1 MTASQSH
8 ESEVNASADSI
19 SPPGIPVNRVAMLPR
34 RGWSAARLGIVLS
47 IAALALGVCGLA
59 AGSTG
64 LLFTGSADWWI
75 VAAIRAPRT
84 LGAFFAGGLL
94 GLAGAIAQGV
104 FRNPL
109 ADPSLLGSS
118 TGATLGIVLVLVAG
132 GAAGIPL
139 GMASGNWLLR
149 MGLVGA
155 GFAGALIGVALTL
168 VLAGGGRRP
177 TVLLLA
183 GVVVGVVL
191 GAIANLMMLVS
202 PEALRG
208 AQVFMLGSTGFL
220 GWHALAPLA
229 GVLLFS
235 LPIAVRY
242 SRALDA
248 LVLGESTAESLGVA
262 VPRVRLLL
270 VALMAL
276 GTGTAVAETGL
287 VAFVGLVAPHLVRRS
302 VIVTHGALLM
312 LAALAGGVLLLA
324 ADVVAR
330 SVLAP
335 QELPVGLLTAIL
347 GGIYLL
353 VLLHR
358 RASDEQR

>member
-1 MTASQSH
+1 MAGNPSHTAAPSM
-8 ESEVNASADSI
+8 VNSTRA
-19 SPPGIPVNRVAMLPR
+19 
-34 RGWSAARLGIVLS
+34 RGWSAARLGLALS
-47 IAALALGVCGLA
+47 IAALVLGICGLA

-64 LLFTGSADWWI
+64 WSFGWTVDWWL
-75 VAAIRAPRT
+75 VEAIRVPRT

-109 ADPSLLGSS
+109 ADPYLLGSAS
-118 TGATLGIVLVLVAG
+118 GAQLAIVLVLAAG
-132 GAAGIPL
+132 GAVGVPVGI
-139 GMASGNWLLR
+139 ASAHWLVRL
-149 MGLVGA
+149 GLVGA
-155 GFAGALIGVALTL
+155 AFAGALAGVLMTL
-168 VLAGGGRRP
+168 VLARGARQP

-183 GVVVGVVL
+183 GVVVGVLL

-208 AQVFMLGSTGFL
+208 AQVFLLGSTGFL

-229 GVLLFS
+229 AALVVA
-235 LPIAVRY
+235 LPIAVRF

-248 LVLGESTAESLGVA
+248 LVLGEPTAASLGIEVS
-262 VPRVRLLL
+262 RVRLLL
-270 VALMAL
+270 IVLMAL
-276 GTGTAVAETGL
+276 CTGTAVAETGL

-302 VIVTHGALLM
+302 VIVTHGALLA

-335 QELPVGLLTAIL
+335 QELPVGLLTAIV
-347 GGIYLL
+347 GGVYLL

-358 RASDEQR
+358 RATDEEP

>member
-1 MTASQSH
+1 
-8 ESEVNASADSI
+8 
-19 SPPGIPVNRVAMLPR
+19 ML
-34 RGWSAARLGIVLS
+34 V
-47 IAALALGVCGLA
+47 LA
-59 AGSTG
+59 A
-64 LLFTGSADWWI
+64 
-75 VAAIRAPRT
+75 
-84 LGAFFAGGLL
+84 AGT
-94 GLAGAIAQGV
+94 AGTP
-104 FRNPL
+104 F
-109 ADPSLLGSS
+109 
-118 TGATLGIVLVLVAG
+118 
-132 GAAGIPL
+132 
-139 GMASGNWLLR
+139 GMASGQWLLR
-149 MGLVGA
+149 MGLVSA
-155 GFAGALIGVALTL
+155 GFAGALIGVSLTL

-183 GVVVGVVL
+183 GVVVGVLL

-208 AQVFMLGSTGFL
+208 GQAFMLGSTGFL

-229 GVLLFS
+229 VVLFIS

-248 LVLGESTAESLGVA
+248 LVLGEATAQSLGVA

-276 GTGTAVAETGL
+276 CTGTAVAETGL

-302 VIVTHGALLM
+302 VIVTHGGLLV
-312 LAALAGGVLLLA
+312 LATLAGGVLLLG

-335 QELPVGLLTAIL
+335 QELPVGLLTTIL
-347 GGIYLL
+347 GGMYLL

-358 RASDEQR
+358 RAADDSDECRAPRPAAGGSPIGVRAWQADDFEGRVREFWRRRVDGGGGPQRRRQEYLAVAVGGTPAGPWCRASCRAPDRILVGARTVAAADVARSDSGGRRYRRP